1 MTHLTPHPEIPAD
14 LTPLTHSISDAL
26 IDTLSSWTHPAYDSR
41 DEQEADRA

>member
-26 IDTLSSWTHPAYDSR
+26 IDALSKWTHIDYD
-41 DEQEADRA
+41 DQEDDRA